1 MPKLN
6 PQNLVPVRTAEEAR
20 EKGRAGGK
28 KSGEV
33 RRARREWKETLEIIL
48 SMPMKSGK
56 VTDLSKMKDLSKEAL
71 EKANLTIN
79 DKINI
84 RMINEAMKGNVKA
97 YEIIRDQIGEK
108 PSDVQPDG
116 TNSALAIYVQ
126 GINGRKRTDE
136 EGEEDGHQDTP
147 PS

>member
-1 MPKLN
+1 MPKPN
-6 PQNLVPVRTAEEAR
+6 PQNLIPVRTEEEAR
-20 EKGRAGGK
+20 RKGQAGGK
-28 KSGEV
+28 RSGEV

-48 SMPMKSGK
+48 RMTMKNGK

-97 YEIIRDQIGEK
+97 YELIRDQIGEK

-126 GINGRKRTDE
+126 GINARKQDDE
-136 EGEEDGHQDTP
+136 DEEEDGHQDSP

>member
-84 RMINEAMKGNVKA
+84 RMIYEAMKGNVKA

>member
-1 MPKLN
+1 MAN
-6 PQNLVPVRTAEEAR
+6 EHNLRPVSTKTEAR
-20 EKGRAGGK
+20 ERGAKGGK

-33 RRARREWKETLEIIL
+33 KRARREWKETLEIIL
-48 SMPMKSGK
+48 GMTMRSGK
-56 VTDLSKMKDLSKEAL
+56 PTDLSKMKDLSKEAL

-84 RMINEAMKGNVKA
+84 RMVNEAMKGNVRA
-97 YEIIRDQIGEK
+97 YELVRDQIGEK
-108 PSDVQPDG
+108 PSDAQPDG

-126 GINGRKRTDE
+126 GINGRKRTE
-136 EGEEDGHQDTP
+136 EEEEEDGHQDTP

>member
-1 MPKLN
+1 MPKGN
-6 PQNLVPVRTAEEAR
+6 VNNLRTPTSEQAR
-20 EKGRAGGK
+20 EMGRKGGK
-28 KSGEV
+28 ASAEAKRV
-33 RRARREWKETLEIIL
+33 RREWKETLEIIL
-48 SMPMKSGK
+48 GMTMKNGK

-79 DKINI
+79 DRINI
-84 RMINEAMKGNVKA
+84 RMVNEAMKGNVKA
-97 YEIIRDQIGEK
+97 YELIRDQIGEK

-126 GINGRKRTDE
+126 GINARKQDDE
-136 EGEEDGHQDTP
+136 DEEEDGHQDSP

>member
-1 MPKLN
+1 MAKLN

-56 VTDLSKMKDLSKEAL
+56 ITDLSKMKDLSKEAL

-79 DKINI
+79 DRINI
-84 RMINEAMKGNVKA
+84 RIVNEAMKGNPKA

>member
-1 MPKLN
+1 MPNKGN
-6 PQNLVPVRTAEEAR
+6 VNNLRTPTSEQAR
-20 EKGRAGGK
+20 EIGRKGGK
-28 KSGEV
+28 ASAEAKK
-33 RRARREWKETLEIIL
+33 ARREWKETLEIIL
-48 SMPMKSGK
+48 GMTMRSGK
-56 VTDLSKMKDLSKEAL
+56 PTDLSKMKDLSKEAL

-97 YEIIRDQIGEK
+97 YELIRDQIGEK
-108 PSDVQPDG
+108 PSDAQPDG

-126 GINGRKRTDE
+126 GINGRKRTE
-136 EGEEDGHQDTP
+136 EEEEEDGHQDTP